1 MSTLTLAPAP
11 AVAPAA
17 APLAGLQ
24 HSLLLAG
31 RSVTK
36 MLRHP
41 EQFFDAILQPVL
53 FLGIFVYVL
62 GGAISG
68 SSHAYLQYVLPGI
81 MIQTVLFSTISIG
94 VNLNTDVKEGVFDRF
109 RSLPIARSAPL
120 VGAVLA
126 EGLRYS
132 LAIVMTLV
140 AAVAMGYRTTTNP
153 LSVLAACLF
162 VLAFAWCLCWIPIWL
177 AMISRE
183 AGTVQGFGMLAMFPL
198 TFGSSMFARS
208 STMPGWLQHWV
219 DVNPVTHLT
228 EAVRGL
234 LTGGPVSHDLMISAG
249 TAGLVLAVFAPLAVS
264 AYRRRV

>member
-140 AAVAMGYRTTTNP
+140 AAVAMGYRTGTNP
-153 LSVLAACLF
+153 LSVLAACLL
-162 VLAFAWCLCWIPIWL
+162 VLGFAWCLCWIPIWL

-234 LTGGPVSHDLMISAG
+234 LTGGPVAHDLMISAG
-249 TAGLVLAVFAPLAVS
+249 TAGLVLAVFAPLAVR
-264 AYRRRV
+264 AYRRQV